1 MEELLE
7 TPRSIDVKR
16 DMELVRRILLAVQAK
31 SSLEPELII
40 IDGLDDAVV
49 GRHVEMLFDA
59 GFLEGMEHILRLIE
73 EPGEISCVFQF
84 GGFCCAHD
92 SSWWLPQRRRSQ
104 QADRVGARWVGGLSR
119 DAPRQ
124 RLGAFA

>member
-1 MEELLE
+1 MIRAISKCLGIRL
-7 TPRSIDVKR
+7 RGSFRKARGSRAYVFRKR
-16 DMELVRRILLAVQAK
+16 ATAPSTGAK
-31 SSLEPELII
+31 TIGWRFSAPTI
-40 IDGLDDAVV
+40 
-49 GRHVEMLFDA
+49 F
-59 GFLEGMEHILRLIE
+59 RLIE

>member
-1 MEELLE
+1 MNEAKPFCI
-7 TPRSIDVKR
+7 TKR
-16 DMELVRRILLAVQAK
+16 DVWEAYKQVKANKGAAGV
-31 SSLEPELII
+31 
-40 IDGLDDAVV
+40 DGQSIEDFEKDLS
-49 GRHVEMLFDA
+49 
-59 GFLEGMEHILRLIE
+59 ILRLIE

>member
-1 MEELLE
+1 MCHLLCFHPSQRPFQTIPMPE
-7 TPRSIDVKR
+7 KLARQFVLLQLDALLVKR
-16 DMELVRRILLAVQAK
+16 TM
-31 SSLEPELII
+31 SSYC
-40 IDGLDDAVV
+40 
-49 GRHVEMLFDA
+49 
-59 GFLEGMEHILRLIE
+59 ILRLIE
-73 EPGEISCVFQF
+73 EPGAISCVFQF